1 MMQTTRPFYKK
12 FAVLSAAI
20 LILSLPLSGVAAS
33 FSWKSLIQGTVKV
46 ADDVPVHQADD
57 VAQRLTRSKGITRKI
72 DADLSKSG
80 QLTDKM
86 DDAARA
92 TVRKAAMFQA
102 LEKAIPDNPALLKE
116 IRTLD
121 NASQETAVV
130 LAKGGQSIVRAMP
143 DIAGRGQL
151 LKRGGA
157 DVVAAVGLHGDD
169 AARAAMRL
177 DAAIQG
183 GSLIVPAGKRA
194 VTLEDF
200 GRIMTETGESG
211 WRFWQTYVQPHWK
224 LWLGSGA
231 LALYLADPEQFQD
244 TAGQLSEAGFRHL
257 GLLMG
262 EVSAGSIRGISQGTA
277 QVVEKVA
284 VETATG
290 FLQSWQGIISGL
302 LILFGISLLF
312 RRVRYY
318 MLWPLRWLNKAPN
331 ET

>member
-1 MMQTTRPFYKK
+1 MKSLYKK
-12 FAVLSAAI
+12 LAVLSAAI
-20 LILSLPLSGVAAS
+20 ALWSLPVPGLTGS
-33 FSWKSLIQGTVKV
+33 FSWKSLIQGTAKV

-57 VAQRLTRSKGITRKI
+57 VAQHLTRSKGITRKL
-72 DADLSKSG
+72 DADLSRSG

-121 NASQETAVV
+121 HASQEAAVV
-130 LAKGGQSIVRAMP
+130 LTKGGQSIVRAMP

-157 DVVAAVGLHGDD
+157 EVVAAVGLHGDE

-183 GSLIVPAGKRA
+183 GNLVIPAGKRA

-231 LALYLADPEQFQD
+231 LALYLTDPEQFQD
-244 TAGQLSEAGFRHL
+244 AAGQLSEAGFRHL

-262 EVSAGSIRGISQGTA
+262 EVSAGAIRGISQGTA
-277 QVVEKVA
+277 QVVEKIA
-284 VETATG
+284 VETTTG
-290 FLQSWQGIISGL
+290 FFQSWQGFISGL

-318 MLWPLRWLNKAPN
+318 VLWPLRWLNKTPN
-331 ET
+331 QT

>member
-1 MMQTTRPFYKK
+1 MAQKTRPFYKK

-20 LILSLPLSGVAAS
+20 LLLSLPLPGLAAS
-33 FSWKSLIQGTVKV
+33 FSWKALIQGTTKV
-46 ADDVPVHQADD
+46 ADDVPVHQADE
-57 VAQRLTRSKGITRKI
+57 VAQRLTRSKGITRKL
-72 DADLSKSG
+72 DADLSATKPF
-80 QLTDKM
+80 TDKM
-86 DDAARA
+86 DDATRA
-92 TVRKAAMFQA
+92 TVRKAAMLQA

-116 IRTLD
+116 IRMLD
-121 NASQETAVV
+121 NPSQEVAIV
-130 LAKGGQSIVRAMP
+130 LAKGGQSIARTMP

-200 GRIMTETGESG
+200 GRVMTKTGESG
-211 WRFWQTYVQPHWK
+211 WQFWQKYVQPHWK

-231 LALYLADPEQFQD
+231 LALYLTDPEQFQD
-244 TAGQLSEAGFRHL
+244 AAGQLSEAGFRHL

-262 EVSAGSIRGISQGTA
+262 EVSAGAIRGISQGA
-277 QVVEKVA
+277 VQVVEKVA
-284 VETATG
+284 SETATG
-290 FLQSWQGIISGL
+290 FFKSGQGFMSGL

-318 MLWPLRWLNKAPN
+318 ALWPLRWLNKTPN
-331 ET
+331 QT